1 MFDRSRT
8 IDHTEAVLRNH
19 GPGSARLAR
28 LDVVTRVTGFVTP
41 RNRRPRLP
49 RTLVAGVGATLAA
62 RVRGVEVVEAG
73 AVRRASARADR
84 VSGARFTLPAGKE
97 KVLLAR
103 ARGGANLRLLLPV
116 PGSRNLRVGSLGSA
130 ASAFHALPR
139 VSTLHGVHVQTARAK
154 LCGSALAR
162 RAIRAGLARLRLTVK
177 VLPGGARLGRHT
189 LVALAARL
197 RNLRTLT
204 SAALLTRPRAGAH
217 DRPVV
222 VVASAGRLS
231 TADAV
236 GVGRAS
242 LASAAVPVLARG
254 AARDARVALAA
265 GVRNHRA
272 DFGGI
277 RRAGFARPSVA
288 GQLGVIFFVA
298 RAGRRFPS
306 GAHRVSRTG
315 LARVSVPVLARG
327 AIRGA
332 RRHLAAGARRTLGA
346 IRACTILDVLVF
358 RARLLQTDI
367 VFIFVRTGNH

>member
-1 MFDRSRT
+1 M
-8 IDHTEAVLRNH
+8 
-19 GPGSARLAR
+19 
-28 LDVVTRVTGFVTP
+28 
-41 RNRRPRLP
+41 
-49 RTLVAGVGATLAA
+49 
-62 RVRGVEVVEAG
+62 
-73 AVRRASARADR
+73 
-84 VSGARFTLPAGKE
+84 
-97 KVLLAR
+97 VLLALV
-103 ARGGANLRLLLPV
+103 GVDANLRLLLPV
-116 PGSRNLRVGSLGSA
+116 PGSRNFRVGSLGSA

-139 VSTLHGVHVQTARAK
+139 VSTLHGVHVLTARAK

-277 RRAGFARPSVA
+277 RRAAFARPSVA

-298 RAGRRFPS
+298 RAGRPFFP
-306 GAHRVSRTG
+306 GARRVSRTRARRRRAASARRACRARLAVVLVATAVTVIQG
-315 LARVSVPVLARG
+315 QVMVRFARRRGVTSCCSLFGSDVRRVFRLASLARRAGPRVPGFLDVVVRRTRAFG
-327 AIRGA
+327 QCGA
-332 RRHLAAGARRTLGA
+332 RRG
-346 IRACTILDVLVF
+346 
-358 RARLLQTDI
+358 
-367 VFIFVRTGNH
+367 